1 MAVCRGIPV
10 QFRDTEVDEIYNG
23 GLLTSANE
31 NITGLDI
38 TMNVAAGMD
47 VLQSIKLQT
56 LL

>member
-10 QFRDTEVDEIYNG
+10 QFRNTEVDEVYNR

-38 TMNVAAGMD
+38 TMNEAAGVD

>member
-10 QFRDTEVDEIYNG
+10 QFCNTEVNEVYNG

-38 TMNVAAGMD
+38 TMNEAAGVD
-47 VLQSIKLQT
+47 VLQLIKLQT

>member
-10 QFRDTEVDEIYNG
+10 QFRNTEVDEVYNG

-38 TMNVAAGMD
+38 MMNEAAGVD

>member
-10 QFRDTEVDEIYNG
+10 QFHDTEVDKIYGG

-31 NITGLDI
+31 NVAGLDI
-38 TMNVAAGMD
+38 PMNEAARVD
-47 VLQSIKLQT
+47 VLQSTKLHT